1 MAASTSDFRTV
12 ILQNLQRR
20 NRRCAQFERVFQ
32 SYTALSDSLNYLV
45 VQNSKLRQQKGG
57 GGNGESGNVNNEAA
71 EELKRELDRVYRL
84 KAINDQQLIEAKNQ
98 LAELEKQLN
107 QISLERDKHFA
118 RVLEIEE
125 ELKQAKITVD
135 EVKADHQLISDEHMA
150 LQAICN
156 KLEHDYLKANNE
168 RNELIERLK
177 GYKMQEIEMIN
188 QSNEAENERVRK
200 RIQSQMEEAVALLPP
215 IDVAGFEMLSS
226 DGLSENVFT
235 ENFCDFIP
243 TRCKQKHSC
252 DASEIND
259 VRWHPNGKY
268 FFTAGNDKKITM
280 WEYNN
285 EFVSVKSTF
294 SGANQTVTR
303 IDLDPECRHVLG
315 SSYDHAVRLWSI
327 DDQRQRAVFTGH
339 TDKVSSAKFLQSG
352 RQIVSGGSDRTVKT
366 WDIISSRCS
375 RTFFAGSIV
384 LDLAVNDRTGAP
396 IISTH
401 YDRKVRFWDMRDASP
416 SKVLETSAKV
426 TSLCITPDGYGALLM
441 SRDETLSMVD
451 LRNHSVLHIYSAEQ
465 FRVSIDTAR
474 CSISPSGAY
483 VSAGSADGQIFVWD
497 TNTTKLEK
505 ILYKDGHDGN
515 AVISTCW
522 HPQGR
527 MILSGD
533 RKKTFCIWA

>member
-1 MAASTSDFRTV
+1 MTASTSDFRTV

-57 GGNGESGNVNNEAA
+57 GSGNGESGNVNNEAA
-71 EELKRELDRVYRL
+71 EELKKELDRVYRL

-156 KLEHDYLKANNE
+156 KLEQDYLKANNE

-188 QSNEAENERVRK
+188 QSNEVENERVRK

-215 IDVAGFEMLSS
+215 IDATGFEMLSS

-243 TRCKQKHSC
+243 SRCKQKHSC
-252 DASEIND
+252 DASEI
-259 VRWHPNGKY
+259 
-268 FFTAGNDKKITM
+268 T
-280 WEYNN
+280 
-285 EFVSVKSTF
+285 
-294 SGANQTVTR
+294 
-303 IDLDPECRHVLG
+303 
-315 SSYDHAVRLWSI
+315 
-327 DDQRQRAVFTGH
+327 
-339 TDKVSSAKFLQSG
+339 KFLQSG